1 MQPVGDLDYAIRCRQ
16 AIVEHA
22 VIQPER
28 QAIIPLSTLN
38 HFGGRSQRSRMSERL
53 LENINTQLVQ
63 EGLYLVQVSFDL
75 YYLIDLQHIAK
86 GRVWTYGCD
95 AQQTDYVAEQ
105 SYQLG
110 RRGKA

>member
-1 MQPVGDLDYAIRCRQ
+1 MQPVGDLDYATRCRR

-22 VIQPER
+22 AIQPER

-38 HFGGRSQRSRMSERL
+38 HFGGRSQNSRMSERL
-53 LENINTQLVQ
+53 LDTLNTQLVA
-63 EGLYLVQVSFDL
+63 EGLFLVQVSFDL
-75 YYLIDLQHIAK
+75 YYVIDFQHIVE

-105 SYQLG
+105 VYQLG
-110 RRGKA
+110 QRGKT